1 MKKEELENLLEYI
14 NNVIKSL
21 SKNDSDRSFYY
32 YQRDE
37 IKKKLEMINNEGQN
51 QRD

>member
-1 MKKEELENLLEYI
+1 MEKEELEKLLEYI
-14 NNVIKSL
+14 NDVIKNL

-51 QRD
+51 